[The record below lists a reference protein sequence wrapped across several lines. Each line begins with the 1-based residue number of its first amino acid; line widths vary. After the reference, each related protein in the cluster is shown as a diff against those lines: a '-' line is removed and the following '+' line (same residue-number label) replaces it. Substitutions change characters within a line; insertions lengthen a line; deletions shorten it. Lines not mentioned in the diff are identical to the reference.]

1 MARDNY
7 KFWSK
12 EEIEVLKAHL
22 GELTSNQIQARF
34 LPDRTVKAVRRMSAK
49 LKAPEQKTTGSARPE
64 WTKTDLEYLRDNF
77 ASVDYPELAEH
88 LGRSEKAVH
97 TKVDQLRLTRRLLK
111 PGPGGAQT
119 PWTPEELR
127 ALERHAGE
135 LTVAALQKKYLP
147 DRTRAAVRAQIR
159 RRGLAKPAP
168 RRWTPGELGIV
179 RDNLDRPI
187 SEWLDLLP
195 GRSELAVHN
204 RVSSMRLNDKL
215 K

>member
-1 MARDNY
+1 MPGN
-7 KFWSK
+7 KNWSK
-12 EEIEVLKAHL
+12 DEIEILRAHL
-22 GELTSNQIQARF
+22 EELTSNQIQARF
-34 LPDRTVKAVRRMSAK
+34 LPNRTVKAVRRMSAK
-49 LKAPEQKTTGSARPE
+49 LKTPEQKTTGSARPE
-64 WTKTDLEYLRDNF
+64 WTKADLEYLRDNF
-77 ASVDYPELAEH
+77 ASMDYPELAEH

-97 TKVDQLRLTRRLLK
+97 TKVDQLRLTRKLLK

-135 LTVAALQKKYLP
+135 LTVAALQRKYLP
-147 DRTRAAVRAQIR
+147 DRTRAAVRAQLR
-159 RRGLAKPAP
+159 RKGLAKPAP
-168 RRWTPGELGIV
+168 RRWTPGELKIV
-179 RDNLDRPI
+179 RDNMDRPL